1 MIKLLQK
8 IKDFTINISDYDTIT
23 KIERE
28 IVEKDV
34 YIVLELTITPDEL
47 RDTSELDYFNGTG
60 YSTEIIKN
68 GHIIIDSITISGVC
82 SILRALELENAIK
95 KQLNN

>member
-1 MIKLLQK
+1 MTKLLQK
-8 IKDFTINISDYDTIT
+8 IKDFTINVSDYDTIT

-28 IVEKDV
+28 IEDGDA
-34 YIVLELTITPDEL
+34 YIVLELTIIPDEL

-68 GHIIIDSITISGVC
+68 GHIIIDSITISGSS
-82 SILRALELENAIK
+82 SIHEVLKLENEII